1 VLLRERFRGDE
12 GRLQKRTLANLSR
25 LPGRGDRR
33 LRAILKGAIVI
44 GTDPASLR
52 IERALPHGH
61 LAATLGWFAR
71 SRWTG

>member
-1 VLLRERFRGDE
+1 MKAVRKSGRWPTSANCRGAVIE
-12 GRLQKRTLANLSR
+12 G
-25 LPGRGDRR
+25 